1 MMAVIFLDIDHFKRI
16 NDSLGHDAGDQ
27 LLTVLAGHIKGSVRS
42 HEDVVARFGGDE
54 FCILISVHHRD
65 EARHLAQRIMQKMKE
80 PIELAGRRMVMTTSI
95 GISLFP
101 DDGLTCE
108 ELLKTADLAL
118 YQSKDTGRNSLT
130 FFSSNLKTRAFL
142 ELQLEEELRAALRT
156 RHQLVLFYQPIFDM
170 KLGKV
175 TRLEALVRWQHP
187 QHGLLAPD
195 RFISIAENNGLIAEL
210 DHWVLRQACHDL
222 SLLSDRGYTE
232 LTMAV
237 NCSALNLARDEL
249 ADEIEDALRFSAIGA
264 NRLELEVTENALM
277 GNISSTLALLRQI
290 RALGK

>member
-1 MMAVIFLDIDHFKRI
+1 
-16 NDSLGHDAGDQ
+16 
-27 LLTVLAGHIKGSVRS
+27 
-42 HEDVVARFGGDE
+42 
-54 FCILISVHHRD
+54 
-65 EARHLAQRIMQKMKE
+65 MQKMKE
-80 PIELAGRRMVMTTSI
+80 PVELAGRRMVMTTSI

-101 DDGLTCE
+101 EDGLTCE

-118 YQSKDTGRNSLT
+118 YQSKDAGRNNLN

-142 ELQLEEELRAALRT
+142 ELQLEEELRAALRG
-156 RHQLVLFYQPIFDM
+156 RNELVLFYQPIFDM

-195 RFISIAENNGLIAEL
+195 RFIDIAESNGLIAEL

-222 SLLSDRGYTE
+222 SLLTDRGYSE

-237 NCSALNLARDEL
+237 NCSALNLTRDEL
-249 ADEIEDALRFSAIGA
+249 ADEIEAALRFAGIAA

-290 RALGK
+290 RALGVSLAIDDFGMPLIAIDAKR